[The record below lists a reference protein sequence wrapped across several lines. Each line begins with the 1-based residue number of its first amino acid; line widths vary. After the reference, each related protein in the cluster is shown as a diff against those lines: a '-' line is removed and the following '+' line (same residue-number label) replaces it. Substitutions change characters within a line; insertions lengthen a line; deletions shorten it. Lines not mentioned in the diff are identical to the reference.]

1 VGIWKIRVA
10 KSLAF
15 VAYVG
20 EKWMEI
26 KNPQNHAAVKSF
38 RENSSKGMLKGRHNA
53 REFHD
58 YLFAFEKGAEYGREQ
73 LKEELTKLR
82 ADLEKQTNARKSEE
96 TARMYYVEQVNKL
109 RTALDESIKV
119 IQFYGDEKNWRDIV
133 AEESF
138 GTYCGLTEG
147 CFDSIIYEDCENDI
161 GGKTA
166 REFLSKHKELIKG
179 EV

>member
-1 VGIWKIRVA
+1 VA

-15 VAYVG
+15 VAYAG

-58 YLFAFEKGAEYGREQ
+58 YLFAFEKGAEHGCLQ
-73 LKEELTKLR
+73 SKHDFDVLKDDYQRIEEELTKLR
-82 ADLEKQTNARKSEE
+82 A
-96 TARMYYVEQVNKL
+96 
-109 RTALDESIKV
+109 ALDESIKV
-119 IQFYGDEKNWRDIV
+119 IEFYGSLEAQIAPIYTPTGKPGADFTKPYRMDE
-133 AEESF
+133 
-138 GTYCGLTEG
+138 
-147 CFDSIIYEDCENDI
+147 
-161 GGKTA
+161 GKIA

-179 EV
+179 GV